1 MTHARDDAGGPGAPP
16 AVAGPATR
24 PRRPDESM
32 SLLRELLENPLDAG
46 YLAVAARAARPD
58 RKVPAWRRGVVLML
72 CAAIGMGGVWA
83 ARELRGPQSGML
95 PARALLVEQIEERAA
110 EGEELRAA
118 NEERNA
124 EITSL
129 RDAALSRADGD
140 LLATVTD
147 LGAASGQV
155 AVRGPGIVVELE
167 DSDAAQL
174 GVAGAEDERV
184 TDVDLQVLVNSLW
197 ASGAEAISVDG
208 HRLGS
213 TSAIRTAGEA
223 ILVNLD
229 PVVSPYEVE
238 VVGDPADL
246 QTRLARTPASTHL
259 GVLRSSYGIRV
270 DIRAADELELEAL
283 PQLTPRLAEPL
294 TSGDG
299 GAGVSNPAQDV
310 KPSGDGTAAARG
322 RASEGKVG

>member
-1 MTHARDDAGGPGAPP
+1 MNRTHGSDDVGAPGAP
-16 AVAGPATR
+16 GPAA
-24 PRRPDESM
+24 PARRPDESM

-46 YLAVAARAARPD
+46 YLDVASRRAGPSA
-58 RKVPAWRRGVVLML
+58 KIAGWRRGIVLVL

-95 PARALLVEQIEERAA
+95 PARALLVEQIQERSA

-129 RDAALSRADGD
+129 RDAALSSADAD
-140 LLATVTD
+140 LLATVTS
-147 LGAASGQV
+147 LGVTSGQV
-155 AVRGPGIVVELE
+155 SVRGPGIVVELE
-167 DSDAAQL
+167 DSDAARL

-184 TDVDLQVLVNSLW
+184 TDVDLQVVVNSLW

-229 PVVSPYEVE
+229 PVVSPYVVE
-238 VVGDPADL
+238 VVGDPAQL

-259 GVLRSSYGIRV
+259 GVLRSTYGIRV

-299 GAGVSNPAQDV
+299 AGVSNPTPDV
-310 KPSGDGTAAARG
+310 PPSEDGTAAARG
-322 RASEGKVG
+322 RALKGEVG